1 MTSSHTAA
9 PSLEG
14 LVKSALH
21 RSWWL
26 LLLRGIIAVAFG
38 VATFVWPQ
46 ISLVSLVLVY
56 GIYAIADGVLALVA
70 AIRGGGIAPRWWL
83 ALGGIASLA
92 AGALAFVWP
101 GLTALVLVYLIG
113 FWSIVRGVLEIV
125 GAIRLRNEIPNE
137 WSLGLAGAL
146 SVLFGAI
153 LVVAPG
159 AGALGL
165 LWLIAAWAVLFGL
178 LLIWVAFRVR
188 KLAKA

>member
-38 VATFVWPQ
+38 VATFVWPG
-46 ISLVSLVLVY
+46 ISLVSLILVY
-56 GIYAIADGVLALVA
+56 GIYAVADGILALIA
-70 AIRGGGIAPRWWL
+70 AIRGGGVAPRWWL

-159 AGALGL
+159 TGALGL

-188 KLAKA
+188 RLAKA